1 MSVDSN
7 GKPNDLPEE
16 PCGFRAGHPR
26 ALGLCW
32 ERLFQVTN
40 KIKWAPPE
48 FQWLKQ
54 TGQRDGTSLWKKHSA
69 NTGALCWPAEPTRK
83 ACHEHSLQGDAVP
96 IRQQKR
102 GENEG
107 RFGKA
112 SNRGRVWSSP
122 ARRSVYQI
130 SNPSHLHLSLSPIQK
145 WERSP
150 GTPSTIHTAFGSSD
164 HNSSEIKV
172 IRAEEKS
179 PSVYWSS
186 PVTGPTL
193 NGWSL
198 LLKNFSLKLPAG

>member
-1 MSVDSN
+1 MSIDSN

-40 KIKWAPPE
+40 KINWVLPE

-54 TGQRDGTSLWKKHSA
+54 TGRRDGTSLWKKLSA
-69 NTGALCWPAEPTRK
+69 NTGALCWPAELTRK

-96 IRQQKR
+96 IRQQTR

-122 ARRSVYQI
+122 AHRSVYQI
-130 SNPSHLHLSLSPIQK
+130 SNPSHLDLSLSPIQK
-145 WERSP
+145 GEPSP
-150 GTPSTIHTAFGSSD
+150 GTLSTIHTAFGSSD
-164 HNSSEIKV
+164 HNSTEIKWSGQ
-172 IRAEEKS
+172 REK
-179 PSVYWSS
+179 V
-186 PVTGPTL
+186 L
-193 NGWSL
+193 Q
-198 LLKNFSLKLPAG
+198 FSDPHQLQGQH